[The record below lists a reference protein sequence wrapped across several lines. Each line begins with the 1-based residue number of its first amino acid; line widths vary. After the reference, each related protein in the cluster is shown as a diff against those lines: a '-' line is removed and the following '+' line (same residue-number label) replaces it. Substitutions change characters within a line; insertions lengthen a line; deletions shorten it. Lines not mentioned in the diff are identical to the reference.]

1 MGGETGTE
9 EEDECLG
16 KATGEVERV
25 QDLSL
30 CALASDSQTLED
42 LKTGLP
48 EVNGYREKKGAAP
61 HKTRRAGLYHV
72 ASIIPGPAVHCSPP
86 PPPPCPIL
94 WSPLQGNMAASNL
107 LPLSFWRL
115 GLWDGAPPPIDVS
128 LCSSGQLYESAK
140 AVSEANLESSA
151 GDKKICI

>member
-86 PPPPCPIL
+86 PH
-94 WSPLQGNMAASNL
+94 
-107 LPLSFWRL
+107 
-115 GLWDGAPPPIDVS
+115 S
-128 LCSSGQLYESAK
+128 L
-140 AVSEANLESSA
+140 VSSA
-151 GDKKICI
+151 GEYGSFKFIATFLLEAGTLGWCPPSHRRVPLLLRPAL